1 MKMAN
6 KKKSQKKPTQKKRE
20 IGVSY
25 TDREGRRRYV
35 YRSDFPTVDA
45 YLDRAENI
53 ILFAKNPRTLHFRK
67 KRKAK

>member
-1 MKMAN
+1 VSN
-6 KKKSQKKPTQKKRE
+6 KKKTVKKPAQKKRE

-35 YRSDFPTVDA
+35 YRSDFRTLEE

-53 ILFAKNPRTLHFRK
+53 ILFAKNPRTLRSRA
-67 KRKAK
+67 KRK

>member
-1 MKMAN
+1 MSN
-6 KKKSQKKPTQKKRE
+6 KKKTIKKPAQKKRE

-35 YRSDFPTVDA
+35 YRSDFPTVEA

-53 ILFAKNPRTLHFRK
+53 ILFAKNPRTLRSRR
-67 KRKAK
+67 KRK

>member
-1 MKMAN
+1 MKMAD
-6 KKKSQKKPTQKKRE
+6 KKKSQKKRE

-25 TDREGRRRYV
+25 TDRDGRRRYV
-35 YRSDFPTVDA
+35 YRSDFPTVEA

-53 ILFAKNPRTLHFRK
+53 ILYAKNPRTLHSRK

>member
-1 MKMAN
+1 MSN
-6 KKKSQKKPTQKKRE
+6 KKKTIKKPAQKKRK

-35 YRSDFPTVDA
+35 YRSDFKTLKE

-53 ILFAKNPRTLHFRK
+53 MLYAKNPRTLRSRR
-67 KRKAK
+67 KRK

>member
-1 MKMAN
+1 MSN
-6 KKKSQKKPTQKKRE
+6 KKKNAHKRE

-35 YRSDFPTVDA
+35 YRSDFRTLEE

-53 ILFAKNPRTLHFRK
+53 ILFAKNPRTLRSRT
-67 KRKAK
+67 KRK

>member
-1 MKMAN
+1 MSN
-6 KKKSQKKPTQKKRE
+6 KKKTVKKPSQNKRE

-35 YRSDFPTVDA
+35 YRSDFPTVEA

-53 ILFAKNPRTLHFRK
+53 ILFAKNPRTLRSRR
-67 KRKAK
+67 KRK

>member
-1 MKMAN
+1 MST
-6 KKKSQKKPTQKKRE
+6 KKISKKRE

-35 YRSDFPTVDA
+35 YRSDFPTLEA

-53 ILFAKNPRTLHFRK
+53 VLFAKNPRTLKSQRK
-67 KRKAK
+67 RR

>member
-1 MKMAN
+1 MSN
-6 KKKSQKKPTQKKRE
+6 KKKTVKKASQNKRE

-35 YRSDFPTVDA
+35 YRSDFPTVEA

-53 ILFAKNPRTLHFRK
+53 ILFAKNPRTLRSRR
-67 KRKAK
+67 KRK

>member
-1 MKMAN
+1 MAN
-6 KKKSQKKPTQKKRE
+6 KKKSQKTLTHKKHE

-25 TDREGRRRYV
+25 TDRDGRRRYV
-35 YRSDFPTVDA
+35 YRSDFPTMEA

-53 ILFAKNPRTLHFRK
+53 ILFAKNPRTLHSRK